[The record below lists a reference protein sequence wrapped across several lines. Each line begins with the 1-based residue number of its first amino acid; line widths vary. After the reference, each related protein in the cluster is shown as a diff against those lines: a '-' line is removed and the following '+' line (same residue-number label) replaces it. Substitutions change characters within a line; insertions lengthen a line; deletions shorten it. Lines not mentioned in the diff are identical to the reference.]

1 MLLELKK
8 VFLNEGEI
16 GNAEYELD
24 LSDLELYGNVPF
36 KTPVKVSAKAENR
49 AGVVDLAV
57 TAKFDYYAPC
67 DRCGE
72 ETITPFERSFNHTVV
87 QSLVGEN
94 EDDYIE
100 APDFTVDL
108 DAPVTADILLSLPS
122 KHLCREDCKG
132 LCPKCGK
139 NLNEGECGCDKRD
152 IDPRW
157 EALKGIKFTEE

>member
-8 VFLNEGEI
+8 VFLNENESTY
-16 GNAEYELD
+16 AEYELD
-24 LSDLELYGNVPF
+24 FRDMSFGGTTPF
-36 KTPVKVSAKAENR
+36 RSPVRVTANAVNR

-57 TAKFDYYAPC
+57 TAKFEYTAPC

-72 ETITPFERSFNHTVV
+72 ETITPFVLSFKHTVV

-94 EDDYIE
+94 EEDYIE
-100 APDFTVDL
+100 APDFVVDL

-139 NLNEGECGCDKRD
+139 NLNEGDCGCDLRE
-152 IDPRW
+152 IDPRL
-157 EALKGIKFTEE
+157 EALRDFLD

>member
-1 MLLELKK
+1 MLLNLKK

-16 GNAEYELD
+16 LNAEYDLD
-24 LSDLELYGNVPF
+24 LRDLDFNGGAPF
-36 KTPVKVSAKAENR
+36 KTPVRVEAKAENR

-57 TAKFDYYAPC
+57 TAKFDYTAPC

-72 ETITPFERSFNHTVV
+72 ETITSFVRSFNHTVV

-94 EDDYIE
+94 ESDYIE

-108 DAPVTADILLSLPS
+108 DAPVTADILLDLPS

-139 NLNEGECGCDKRD
+139 NLNEGECGCDLRE
-152 IDPRW
+152 IDPRL
-157 EALKGIKFTEE
+157 EILKSLLEEE

>member
-1 MLLELKK
+1 MLLNLKK
-8 VFLNEGEI
+8 VFLTEDEI
-16 GNAEYELD
+16 QNAEYDLD
-24 LSDLELYGNVPF
+24 LHDLEFNGTAPF
-36 KTPVKVSAKAENR
+36 KTPVRVSAKAENR

-57 TAKFDYYAPC
+57 TAAFDYTAPC

-72 ETITPFERSFNHTVV
+72 ETITPFVCSFDHTVV

-94 EDDYIE
+94 EGDYIE
-100 APDFTVDL
+100 APDFTVEL

-139 NLNEGECGCDKRD
+139 NLNEGDCGCDTRET
-152 IDPRW
+152 DPRL
-157 EALKGIKFTEE
+157 EVLKSLLNDT

>member
-1 MLLELKK
+1 MLWNLTK
-8 VFLNEGEI
+8 VFLTEEESLD
-16 GNAEYELD
+16 AEYDLD
-24 LSDLELYGNVPF
+24 LHDLEFNGAAPF
-36 KTPVKVSAKAENR
+36 KTPVRVLARAANR

-57 TAKFDYYAPC
+57 TAKFDYTAPC

-72 ETITPFERSFNHTVV
+72 ETITPFVCSFNHTVV

-100 APDFTVDL
+100 APDLIIDL
-108 DAPVTADILLSLPS
+108 DAPVTADILLALPS

-139 NLNEGECGCDKRD
+139 NLNGGDCGCDLRETD
-152 IDPRW
+152 SRLEI
-157 EALKGIKFTEE
+157 LKTLLDQT